1 MHTPHSKSPT
11 KEQHT
16 SNFSD
21 TTVSAQ
27 ITVTLFFLTLY
38 GQSTDGET
46 VSERSLN

>member
-1 MHTPHSKSPT
+1 MHTPPSKSPT

-21 TTVSAQ
+21 TTVSTQ

-46 VSERSLN
+46 ESQKDH